1 MQHWIIVG
9 AAIILLYLHERLR
22 ATKYWLLGG
31 VLPLASVAVMIYQLL
46 IAKIDFSAQIII
58 AYAVFFMAA
67 VLLWVVG
74 QYEYRQKE
82 LKRMKAR
89 DIG

>member
-9 AAIILLYLHERLR
+9 AAIILLYLHERLS

-31 VLPLASVAVMIYQLL
+31 VLPLAVMIYQLL

>member
-9 AAIILLYLHERLR
+9 AAIILLYLHERLS

>member
-9 AAIILLYLHERLR
+9 AAIILLYLHERLS

-31 VLPLASVAVMIYQLL
+31 VLPLVSVAVMIYQLL